1 MYAGSKAVSN
11 SLAGLAWPVYEGH
24 KVERQNGDVFIY
36 APFRPPPPG
45 SGPYQDR
52 LPRDLGLKRQYAPLR
67 DYPDLFLRFANISH
81 EGPLTEEELLKVVL
95 HWDRNYGVLG
105 MEGIDYLEIR
115 RDDRI
120 VRRDDRMGRR
130 ESLSAF
136 WEEVLNAARVLELYE
151 AATASDLSEKNLTET
166 LRAWDF
172 PVKGQSLEQQ
182 REFALFFV
190 ADRVGA
196 YVSRECRLVLYRT
209 VTDDGKIRGFAQG
222 FGFDSLLGAMYLQ
235 MMWLMVEG
243 SEENVRRCERPGCPR
258 IISFEPPQPKDSMKR
273 GVRGKYRTR
282 KDKKY
287 CSPACKQWVYDN
299 AKKQASY

>member
-1 MYAGSKAVSN
+1 MGGV
-11 SLAGLAWPVYEGH
+11 
-24 KVERQNGDVFIY
+24 
-36 APFRPPPPG
+36 G
-45 SGPYQDR
+45 SGNWY
-52 LPRDLGLKRQYAPLR
+52 
-67 DYPDLFLRFANISH
+67 RFDKKTTTDECH
-81 EGPLTEEELLKVVL
+81 GVDVRYLYRHDLLKPGGRFSLRWSRAGRETGSIRGMVEG
-95 HWDRNYGVLG
+95 NYGVLG

-172 PVKGQSLEQQ
+172 PVEGQSLEQQ

-209 VTDDGKIRGFAQG
+209 VTDDGKIMGFAQG

-258 IISFEPPQPKDSMKR
+258 IISFEPPQPEDSMKR
-273 GVRGKYRTR
+273 GARGKYRTR